1 MSVQLLTGKTIEA
14 SVQPISVIQDV
25 VDAVASSLKL
35 GTKASMFQLFEVTPH
50 DEIHLSPK
58 LRLSDWLATHNV
70 KNHLQFSVAY
80 YDPIDLH
87 HPTLVHLIYC
97 QTVHELQKG
106 RYFKPDED
114 YYALSALI
122 LQERLQDFSS
132 DNRLLWYFIVGLFSS
147 HEISSLL
154 PPHLAQSDRRM
165 VSETEVQKV
174 YSKLRGYT
182 PQECQISLLQYVWSW
197 EEYGIT
203 HFLGKVGLDGSP
215 HL

>member
-1 MSVQLLTGKTIEA
+1 MSVQLLTEKTIEA

-97 QTVHELQKG
+97 QTVHDLQKG

-114 YYALSALI
+114 YYALSALNPS
-122 LQERLQDFSS
+122 ERLQDFSS

-147 HEISSLL
+147 HEILSLL